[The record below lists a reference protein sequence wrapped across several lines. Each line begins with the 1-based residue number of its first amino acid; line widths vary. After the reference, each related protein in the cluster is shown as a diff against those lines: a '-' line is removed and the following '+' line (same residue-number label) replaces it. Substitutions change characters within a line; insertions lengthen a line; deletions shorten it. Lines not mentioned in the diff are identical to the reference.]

1 LSKLADAN
9 APKTAPAPKAPAA
22 APAAEGTKDWEA
34 KKEAEKRKRRAEK
47 RSAEIEGEIV
57 QLDQKV
63 ATLDAELCLPE
74 TYADQALAQ
83 KLGREKQ
90 HAEAALA
97 ALYQE
102 LEQLETES
110 HGD

>member
-1 LSKLADAN
+1 
-9 APKTAPAPKAPAA
+9 
-22 APAAEGTKDWEA
+22 
-34 KKEAEKRKRRAEK
+34 
-47 RSAEIEGEIV
+47 
-57 QLDQKV
+57 
-63 ATLDAELCLPE
+63 LDAELCLPE

-102 LEQLETES
+102 LEQLEAES

>member
-1 LSKLADAN
+1 
-9 APKTAPAPKAPAA
+9 
-22 APAAEGTKDWEA
+22 
-34 KKEAEKRKRRAEK
+34 
-47 RSAEIEGEIV
+47 
-57 QLDQKV
+57 
-63 ATLDAELCLPE
+63 
-74 TYADQALAQ
+74 LAQ